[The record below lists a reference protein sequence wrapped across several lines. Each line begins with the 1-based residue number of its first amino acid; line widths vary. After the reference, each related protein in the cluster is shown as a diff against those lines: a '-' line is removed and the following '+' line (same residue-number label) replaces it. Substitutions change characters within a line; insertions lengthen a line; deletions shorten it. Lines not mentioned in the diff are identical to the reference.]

1 MLSQSILCLNI
12 DAGNNNAI
20 LIDTKIALSY
30 SKCVFSAEIWTI
42 FGLYIL

>member
-1 MLSQSILCLNI
+1 MINQSILCLNI

-30 SKCVFSAEIWTI
+30 NKMRFFLAEIWTI
-42 FGLYIL
+42 L